1 MGIFDGGDVARLE
14 TELARL
20 REIASKSEAARKKL
34 AADLAAERQRAETL
48 EIELGKSQ
56 SQVAEAKRQLVQ
68 ARQQR
73 RASVARAN
81 RLKARLGKGFF
92 PA

>member
-1 MGIFDGGDVARLE
+1 MGIFDGGEVAKLEAEIARLK
-14 TELARL
+14 
-20 REIASKSEAARKKL
+20 EIATKSESSRKKL
-34 AADLAAERQRAETL
+34 AVDLAAERQRSEAL

-81 RLKARLGKGFF
+81 RLKASLGKGFF